1 MPVMDLVRF
10 GRAARALRA
19 RRGWRQGDLAAVA
32 GVSRSQVGRIE
43 RGESRRLSLET
54 LDRVADALG
63 ARADLRLL
71 WQGEGL
77 DRLLDAAY
85 ASLVE
90 WVVRRLVALGWDV
103 AVEVS
108 FSSYGECGS
117 IDVLA
122 FYPARR
128 ALLVIEV
135 KSVTPDMQAMLGGL
149 DRKAR
154 LGPGIARERGWD
166 PVTVARV
173 LVLGDTRTN
182 RRRLEAHA
190 AMVRAVLP
198 AGTREITRWVAD
210 PIAPAPAGVWFVSD
224 VPGADRNLVRRVR
237 VRVRRPRAS
246 AGRAGDSGSGPPGG
260 H

>member
-1 MPVMDLVRF
+1 MDLLRF
-10 GRAARALRA
+10 GRAARALRV
-19 RRGWRQGDLAAVA
+19 RRGWRQGDLAGVA

-43 RGESRRLSLET
+43 RGESRRLSVET
-54 LDRVADALG
+54 LDRVAEALG

-71 WQGEGL
+71 WEGEGL
-77 DRLLDAAY
+77 DRLLDAAH

-90 WVVRRLVALGWDV
+90 WVVRRLGALGWDV

-108 FSSYGECGS
+108 FSSYGERGS

-122 FYPARR
+122 FHPGGR

-135 KSVTPDMQAMLGGL
+135 KSVTPDMQAVLGGL

-154 LGPGIARERGWD
+154 LGPGIARERGWE
-166 PVTVARV
+166 PVAVARV

-190 AMVRAVLP
+190 ATVRAVLP
-198 AGTREITRWVAD
+198 AGTREITSWVAD
-210 PIAPAPAGVWFVSD
+210 PVAPAPRGVWFVSD
-224 VPGADRNLVRRVR
+224 VRGRDGNWVRRHRVR
-237 VRVRRPRAS
+237 VRGPRAS
-246 AGRAGDSGSGPPGG
+246 RGGAGNLGSGPPGG

>member
-1 MPVMDLVRF
+1 MDLLRF
-10 GRAARALRA
+10 GRAARALRV
-19 RRGWRQGDLAAVA
+19 RRGWRQGDLAGVA

-43 RGESRRLSLET
+43 RGESRRLSVET
-54 LDRVADALG
+54 LDRVAEALG

-71 WQGEGL
+71 WEGEGL
-77 DRLLDAAY
+77 DRLLDAAH

-90 WVVRRLVALGWDV
+90 WVVRRLGALGWDV

-108 FSSYGECGS
+108 FSSYGERGS

-122 FYPARR
+122 FHPGRR

-135 KSVTPDMQAMLGGL
+135 KSVTPDMQAVLGGL

-154 LGPGIARERGWD
+154 LGPGIARERGWE
-166 PVTVARV
+166 PVAVARV

-190 AMVRAVLP
+190 ATVRAVLP
-198 AGTREITRWVAD
+198 AGTREITSWVAD
-210 PIAPAPAGVWFVSD
+210 PVAPAPRGVWFVSD
-224 VPGADRNLVRRVR
+224 VRGRDGNWVRRHRVR
-237 VRVRRPRAS
+237 VRGPRAS
-246 AGRAGDSGSGPPGG
+246 RGGAGNLGSGPPGG

>member
-1 MPVMDLVRF
+1 MDLLRF
-10 GRAARALRA
+10 GRAARALRV
-19 RRGWRQGDLAAVA
+19 RRGWRQGDLAGVA

-43 RGESRRLSLET
+43 RGESRRLSVET
-54 LDRVADALG
+54 LDRVAEALG

-71 WQGEGL
+71 WEGEGL
-77 DRLLDAAY
+77 DRLLDAAH

-90 WVVRRLVALGWDV
+90 WVVRRLGALGWDV

-108 FSSYGECGS
+108 FSSYGERGS

-122 FYPARR
+122 FHPGGR

-135 KSVTPDMQAMLGGL
+135 KSVTPDMQAVLGGL

-154 LGPGIARERGWD
+154 LGPGIARERGWE
-166 PVTVARV
+166 PVAVARV

-182 RRRLEAHA
+182 RRRLQAHA

-198 AGTREITRWVAD
+198 AGTREITNWVAD
-210 PIAPAPAGVWFVSD
+210 PVAPAPRGVWFVSD
-224 VPGADRNLVRRVR
+224 VRGRDGNWVRRHRVR
-237 VRVRRPRAS
+237 VRGPRAS
-246 AGRAGDSGSGPPGG
+246 RGGAGNLGSGPPGG